1 MKLKIFKMI
10 HRITRLTVLFVFV
23 SWSAIAQEAS
33 LDQYVQQALNNNL
46 ALQQKGYSYEKSLA
60 ALKEAKQMFLPRLSL
75 EARYSLARGG
85 RTIDIPVGDLVNPT
99 YQNLNLLNGVAQSAS
114 PDYPTIPEYP
124 TIPNESINFLRE
136 SEQETKVRVAMP
148 VFNSAILAN
157 HRIKQ
162 HLTEVEKTS
171 VEVYQRELTKEVK
184 TAYYNFAK
192 ARVATGIY
200 ENALALTQEN
210 LRTTES
216 LQRNHKAT
224 IDVVYQAQAE
234 VEKVQ
239 QQLSEAVKNQK
250 VAQAYFNFLLNRDYE
265 AEIPLTETTTL
276 PVATFNLEEVQQQAG
291 RNREEI
297 QQFNHYLSV
306 ADDQVS
312 LNKGSRL
319 PQVNLVVDYG
329 IQGTR
334 YDFSRDADFVMGSA
348 VMSWNL
354 FDAPTSSKVQQAKIA
369 KLELE
374 KQKEEIQRQIGL
386 QVVQSYY
393 AIEAARA
400 QIDQANAEKEAAEK
414 AYQLVDKKFR
424 QGQANLVELTNA
436 RTQWTNAQESEI
448 IARYDYLIR
457 QAELERAV
465 AN

>member
-1 MKLKIFKMI
+1 MI
-10 HRITRLTVLFVFV
+10 HQITRLTVVFLLI
-23 SWSAIAQEAS
+23 SWSAITQNSA
-33 LDQYVQQALNNNL
+33 LDQYLRTALDNNL
-46 ALQQKGYSYEKSLA
+46 ALQQKSYSYEKSLA

-85 RTIDIPVGDLVNPT
+85 RAFDIPVGNLVNPA
-99 YQNLNLLNGVAQSAS
+99 YENLNLLNSVAQSAS
-114 PDYPTIPEYP
+114 PDYPTIPTYP
-124 TIPNESINFLRE
+124 TIPNESVNFLRE

-148 VFNSAILAN
+148 VFNTAILAN

-171 VEVYQRELTKEVK
+171 VEVYQRELIKEVK

-192 ARVATGIY
+192 ANVAVSIY
-200 ENALALTQEN
+200 ENALTLTQEN

-239 QQLSEAVKNQK
+239 QQLAEAVKNKK

-265 AEIPLTETTTL
+265 SDITIDAATTSA
-276 PVATFNLEEVQQQAG
+276 VATLNLEEVQRQAA
-291 RNREEI
+291 RNREEVR
-297 QQFNHYLSV
+297 QLNHYLSV

-312 LNKGSRL
+312 LNKGNRL
-319 PQVNLVVDYG
+319 PQINLVVDYG
-329 IQGTR
+329 IQGTK
-334 YDFSRDADFVMGSA
+334 YEINRDADFVMGSA

-374 KQKEEIQRQIGL
+374 KQKEEVQRQVGL

-400 QIDQANAEKEAAEK
+400 QIDQAKAEKEAAQK
-414 AYQLVDKKFR
+414 AYLLVDKKFR

-448 IARYDYLIR
+448 IAQYDYLIR

>member
-1 MKLKIFKMI
+1 MI
-10 HRITRLTVLFVFV
+10 HRITRLTVVLLLI
-23 SWSAIAQEAS
+23 SWTAIAQDTPLDLYIREA
-33 LDQYVQQALNNNL
+33 LDNNL
-46 ALQQKGYSYEKSLA
+46 ALQQKSYSYEKSLV
-60 ALKEAKQMFLPRLSL
+60 ALKEAKQMFLPQLSL

-85 RTIDIPVGDLVNPT
+85 REFELPVGDLVNPA
-99 YQNLNLLNGVAQSAS
+99 YENLNLLNSAAQSAS
-114 PDYPTIPEYP
+114 PDYPVIPAYP
-124 TIPNESINFLRE
+124 SIPNESVNFLRE

-148 VFNSAILAN
+148 VFNTAILAN

-192 ARVATGIY
+192 ANVAVSIY

-224 IDVVYQAQAE
+224 ADVVYQAQAE

-239 QQLSEAVKNQK
+239 QQLAEAVKNKK
-250 VAQAYFNFLLNRDYE
+250 VAQAYFNFLLNRDYGSD
-265 AEIPLTETTTL
+265 ITVETAATL
-276 PVATFNLEEVQQQAG
+276 PLATLNLEEIQQQAARNREEVQQL
-291 RNREEI
+291 
-297 QQFNHYLSV
+297 NHYLSV

-312 LNKGSRL
+312 LNKGNRL
-319 PQVNLVVDYG
+319 PQINLVVDYG
-329 IQGTR
+329 IQGTK
-334 YDFSRDADFVMGSA
+334 YEINRDADFVMGSA
-348 VMSWNL
+348 VMSWSL
-354 FDAPTSSKVQQAKIA
+354 FNAPTSAKVQQAKIA
-369 KLELE
+369 KLEME
-374 KQKEEIQRQIGL
+374 KQKEEVQRQIGL
-386 QVVQSYY
+386 QVVQAYY

-400 QIDQANAEKEAAEK
+400 QIDQAKAEKEAAEK
-414 AYQLVDKKFR
+414 AYSLVNKKFR

-448 IARYDYLIR
+448 IAQYDYLIR
-457 QAELERAV
+457 QAELERAA

>member
-1 MKLKIFKMI
+1 MI
-10 HRITRLTVLFVFV
+10 HRITRLTVVLLLI
-23 SWSAIAQEAS
+23 SWTVIAQDTPLDLYVREA
-33 LDQYVQQALNNNL
+33 LDNNL
-46 ALQQKGYSYEKSLA
+46 ALQQKSYSYEKSLL

-85 RTIDIPVGDLVNPT
+85 RAFELPVGDLVNPA
-99 YQNLNLLNGVAQSAS
+99 YENLNLLNSAAQSAS
-114 PDYPTIPEYP
+114 PDYPVIPAYP
-124 TIPNESINFLRE
+124 SIPNESVNFLRE

-148 VFNSAILAN
+148 VFNTAILAN

-184 TAYYNFAK
+184 TAYFNFAK
-192 ARVATGIY
+192 ANVAVSIY

-224 IDVVYQAQAE
+224 ADVVYQAQAE

-239 QQLSEAVKNQK
+239 QQLAEAVKNKK
-250 VAQAYFNFLLNRDYE
+250 VAQAYFNFLLNRDYGSD
-265 AEIPLTETTTL
+265 ITVETAATL
-276 PVATFNLEEVQQQAG
+276 PLAPLNLEEVQQQAA
-291 RNREEI
+291 RNREEV
-297 QQFNHYLSV
+297 QQLNHYLSV

-312 LNKGSRL
+312 LNKGNRL
-319 PQVNLVVDYG
+319 PQINLVVDYG
-329 IQGTR
+329 IQGTK
-334 YDFSRDADFVMGSA
+334 YEINRDADFVMGSA
-348 VMSWNL
+348 VMSWSL
-354 FDAPTSSKVQQAKIA
+354 FNAPTSAKVQQAKIA
-369 KLELE
+369 KLEME
-374 KQKEEIQRQIGL
+374 KQKEEVQRQIGL
-386 QVVQSYY
+386 QVVQAYY

-400 QIDQANAEKEAAEK
+400 QIDQAKAEKEAAEK
-414 AYQLVDKKFR
+414 AYSLVNKKFR

-448 IARYDYLIR
+448 IAQYDYLIR
-457 QAELERAV
+457 QAELQRAV

>member
-1 MKLKIFKMI
+1 MI
-10 HRITRLTVLFVFV
+10 HQITRLTVVFLLI
-23 SWSAIAQEAS
+23 SWSAITQNSA
-33 LDQYVQQALNNNL
+33 LDQYLRTALDNNL
-46 ALQQKGYSYEKSLA
+46 ALQQKSYSYEKSLA

-85 RTIDIPVGDLVNPT
+85 RAFDIPVGNLVNPA
-99 YQNLNLLNGVAQSAS
+99 YENLNLLNSVAQSAS
-114 PDYPTIPEYP
+114 PDYPTIPTYP
-124 TIPNESINFLRE
+124 TIPNESVNFLRE

-148 VFNSAILAN
+148 VFNTAILAN

-171 VEVYQRELTKEVK
+171 VEVYQRELIKEVK

-192 ARVATGIY
+192 ANVAVSIY
-200 ENALALTQEN
+200 ENALTLTQEN

-239 QQLSEAVKNQK
+239 QQLAEAVKNKK

-265 AEIPLTETTTL
+265 SDITIEAATTSA
-276 PVATFNLEEVQQQAG
+276 VATLNLEEVQRQAA
-291 RNREEI
+291 RNREEVR
-297 QQFNHYLSV
+297 QLNHYLSV

-312 LNKGSRL
+312 LNKGNRL
-319 PQVNLVVDYG
+319 PQINLVVDYG
-329 IQGTR
+329 IQGTK
-334 YDFSRDADFVMGSA
+334 YEINRDADFVMGSA

-374 KQKEEIQRQIGL
+374 KQKEEVQRQVGL

-400 QIDQANAEKEAAEK
+400 QIDQAKAEKEAAQK
-414 AYQLVDKKFR
+414 AYLLVDKKFR

-448 IARYDYLIR
+448 IAQYDYLIR

>member
-1 MKLKIFKMI
+1 M
-10 HRITRLTVLFVFV
+10 
-23 SWSAIAQEAS
+23 AQETV
-33 LDQYVQQALNNNL
+33 LDQYVRQALDNNL

-60 ALKEAKQMFLPRLSL
+60 ALKEAKQLFLPRLSL

-85 RTIDIPVGDLVNPT
+85 RTIDLPVGDLVNPA
-99 YQNLNLLNGVAQSAS
+99 YENLNLLNSAAHSAS
-114 PDYPTIPEYP
+114 PDYPVIPAYP
-124 TIPNESINFLRE
+124 TIANESINFLRQ

-148 VFNSAILAN
+148 VFNTSILAN

-162 HLTEVEKTS
+162 HLTEVEKSS
-171 VEVYQRELTKEVK
+171 VDIYRRELSKEVK

-192 ARVATGIY
+192 AEVAVSIY

-224 IDVVYQAQAE
+224 VDVVYQAQAE
-234 VEKVQ
+234 VEKVN
-239 QQLSEAVKNQK
+239 QQLAEAVKYKK

-265 AEIPLTETTTL
+265 AEIEIDPIHTL
-276 PVATFNLEEVQQQAG
+276 PVATLRLDEAQQQA
-291 RNREEI
+291 RQNREEI
-297 QQFNHYLSV
+297 QQLNHYLSV

-312 LNKGSRL
+312 LNRGNRL
-319 PQVNLVVDYG
+319 PQINLVVDYG
-329 IQGTR
+329 IQGTT
-334 YDFSRDADFVMGSA
+334 YEIDRDADFVMGSA

-354 FDAPTSSKVQQAKIA
+354 FDAPTSAKVQQSKIA

-374 KQKEEIQRQIGL
+374 KQKEEVQRQIGL

-400 QIDQANAEKEAAEK
+400 QIDQAKAEKEAAEK

-436 RTQWTNAQESEI
+436 RTQWTNAQESEV
-448 IARYDYLIR
+448 IARYDYHIR
-457 QAELERAV
+457 QAELARAV
-465 AN
+465 AQ

>member
-1 MKLKIFKMI
+1 MI
-10 HRITRLTVLFVFV
+10 HRITRLTVVLMLT
-23 SWSAIAQEAS
+23 SWTAMAQSTA
-33 LDQYVQQALNNNL
+33 LDQYVQQALENNL
-46 ALQQKGYSYEKSLA
+46 ALQQKGYSYQKSLA

-85 RTIDIPVGDLVNPT
+85 RAFELPVGDLVNPA
-99 YQNLNLLNGVAQSAS
+99 YENLNLLNGVAQSAS
-114 PDYPTIPEYP
+114 PDYPTIPAYP
-124 TIPNESINFLRE
+124 TIPNESVNFLRE

-148 VFNSAILAN
+148 VFNTAILAN

-162 HLTEVEKTS
+162 HLTEVEKSS
-171 VEVYQRELTKEVK
+171 VDIYQRELTKEVK

-192 ARVATGIY
+192 ASVALTIY
-200 ENALALTQEN
+200 ENALDLTREN

-239 QQLSEAVKNQK
+239 QQLAEAIKNKK

-265 AEIPLTETTTL
+265 SEITIDPATTL
-276 PVATFNLEEVQQQAG
+276 PIATLNLENVQHQAAQ
-291 RNREEI
+291 NREEL
-297 QQFNHYLSV
+297 QQLNHYLSV

-312 LNKGSRL
+312 LHKGSRL
-319 PQVNLVVDYG
+319 PQLNVVVDYG
-329 IQGTR
+329 IQGTK
-334 YDFSRDADFVMGSA
+334 YEINRDADFVMGSA

-354 FDAPTSSKVQQAKIA
+354 FDAPTSAKVQQSKIA

-374 KQKEEIQRQIGL
+374 KQKEEVQRQIGL

-400 QIDQANAEKEAAEK
+400 QIEQAKAEKEAAEK
-414 AYQLVDKKFR
+414 AYLLVDKKFR

-436 RTQWTNAQESEI
+436 RTQWTNAQESEV
-448 IARYDYLIR
+448 IAQYDYLIR
-457 QAELERAV
+457 QTELARAV
-465 AN
+465 AG